1 MSNTANRHK
10 KHSYLIISHGNI
22 KILEML
28 LSAIDDD
35 CNDIFVQVDKKA
47 EEFPFAKIRDTVH
60 RSKITF
66 IERISVNWGGYSL
79 AKVEFELLKEATK
92 TEHAYY
98 HLLSGVDFP
107 LMSQDA
113 IHCFFDENAGKE
125 FIAFDQCA
133 ERMEEFKDRIRY
145 YHWFQDKIRL
155 NKGKIVAVLSII

>member
-1 MSNTANRHK
+1 MAITNSASKNRHA
-10 KHSYLIISHGNI
+10 YLIIAHGNI

-35 CNDIFVQVDKKA
+35 RNDIFVHVDKKA
-47 EEFPFAKIRDTVH
+47 EGFPFAEIRDTVH

-98 HLLSGVDFP
+98 YLLSGVDFP
-107 LMSQDA
+107 LKSQDA
-113 IHCFFDENAGKE
+113 IHCFLVRMQERSLLHLIDVQSVWRNLKIELGTIIGFKTKSGATRGK
-125 FIAFDQCA
+125 
-133 ERMEEFKDRIRY
+133 
-145 YHWFQDKIRL
+145 
-155 NKGKIVAVLSII
+155 